1 MKKFLFFLYIVIF
14 SFSFFIYFDLIS
26 SKQEDSMKKAGKEDS
41 FVVTINENA
50 LKIDSEKFLSLL
62 FRVSDDYN
70 ANVFKSIYSEKK
82 SVEYVYFTHDIDS
95 YFTKFLLLDGVF
107 PDNKSDKFNIST
119 LKDESV
125 TGEIFSYKEGIDFS
139 VKPLKS
145 FPKDRS
151 VAGDYIVSL
160 KDKNK
165 INPFINKLQRE
176 LGMRINYSSYE
187 YNSVIDSSSW
197 LKIVP
202 IILLYILSLFMIIY
216 YYFLEYK
223 NSAIRLLNG
232 YAPVDIW
239 RKYFLQISKLYFWAL
254 IISTIVVITFIT
266 IKNLLFNLYWFK
278 IIIDYLFY
286 QSIIGIIV
294 CFIMSLL
301 FVKVGKISISA
312 SIKNKKPL
320 KQIQIVNSL
329 VKVIFSV
336 IILYLLFVSY
346 SAFLDSYRYY
356 YKNATE
362 WKQMNSYGVMP
373 TKALLPSGNDP
384 KAILEMFDKKYKL
397 FKYTNDRGA
406 ILVRFSD
413 VYRAKQIGLEVEG
426 VSVYEE
432 KTLLINNNYLKLNPI
447 YGLDNKL
454 IDIKEDDDRL
464 TVLVPE
470 KYKKEEQE
478 LRRYFEEEYYFQK
491 YKVKNTF
498 LKDAGKE
505 LPLKED
511 IVINIIWIKNNQ
523 SYFTFS
529 NDIAADTNNRFYDGI
544 AMVLTNA
551 NGNEAAW
558 YDTVVGSNGYFIKLL
573 DKEVPYNNI
582 KDQIKNLGLQEF
594 YPVLYNAYDRVESKI
609 QMHMERAYQFLV
621 ILFVVLLGYL
631 FISMFTTLNYL
642 EQYKLKHTIKIIHGY
657 SYFKRHKLYL
667 IFTNFIWFVSI
678 LILCILEK
686 FDFIYLMF
694 CILFL
699 ENLFIYLLIKKSEHK
714 KMVQII
720 KEG

>member
-1 MKKFLFFLYIVIF
+1 MKRFLFFLYIVIF

-82 SVEYVYFTHDIDS
+82 SVEYVYFTHDINS

-119 LKDESV
+119 SKDESV

-202 IILLYILSLFMIIY
+202 IILSLFMIIY

-239 RKYFLQISKLYFWAL
+239 KKYFLQISKLYFLAL
-254 IISTIVVITFIT
+254 IISTIVVMIFIT
-266 IKNLLFNLYWFK
+266 IKNLLFNLYWFR

-286 QSIIGIIV
+286 QSIVGMIV

-301 FVKVGKISISA
+301 FVRVGKISISA

-320 KQIQIVNSL
+320 K
-329 VKVIFSV
+329 
-336 IILYLLFVSY
+336 
-346 SAFLDSYRYY
+346 
-356 YKNATE
+356 
-362 WKQMNSYGVMP
+362 
-373 TKALLPSGNDP
+373 
-384 KAILEMFDKKYKL
+384 
-397 FKYTNDRGA
+397 
-406 ILVRFSD
+406 
-413 VYRAKQIGLEVEG
+413 
-426 VSVYEE
+426 
-432 KTLLINNNYLKLNPI
+432 
-447 YGLDNKL
+447 
-454 IDIKEDDDRL
+454 
-464 TVLVPE
+464 
-470 KYKKEEQE
+470 
-478 LRRYFEEEYYFQK
+478 
-491 YKVKNTF
+491 
-498 LKDAGKE
+498 
-505 LPLKED
+505 
-511 IVINIIWIKNNQ
+511 
-523 SYFTFS
+523 
-529 NDIAADTNNRFYDGI
+529 
-544 AMVLTNA
+544 
-551 NGNEAAW
+551 
-558 YDTVVGSNGYFIKLL
+558 
-573 DKEVPYNNI
+573 
-582 KDQIKNLGLQEF
+582 
-594 YPVLYNAYDRVESKI
+594 
-609 QMHMERAYQFLV
+609 
-621 ILFVVLLGYL
+621 
-631 FISMFTTLNYL
+631 
-642 EQYKLKHTIKIIHGY
+642 
-657 SYFKRHKLYL
+657 
-667 IFTNFIWFVSI
+667 
-678 LILCILEK
+678 
-686 FDFIYLMF
+686 
-694 CILFL
+694 
-699 ENLFIYLLIKKSEHK
+699 
-714 KMVQII
+714 
-720 KEG
+720 